1 MEKIEIQRPNDY
13 QAETGDLLEMH
24 FNIISFPGLKQ
35 IQVSRITNSLNSDPH
50 LKVEKS
56 LLIGSD
62 LIFTVRIVNN
72 PFPLVLAIGGV
83 ITVLSGFF
91 IWSSLDKVYK
101 ILEEPGSQLLS
112 IGAIA
117 GSIAAI
123 IGLVML
129 ARGRD

>member
-1 MEKIEIQRPNDY
+1 MEKVEIQRPRDY

-35 IQVSRITNSLNSDPH
+35 IQVARINDKLNSDRH
-50 LKVEKS
+50 LKVERS
-56 LLIGSD
+56 LLVGSD
-62 LIFTVRIVNN
+62 LMFHVRIVEN

-101 ILEEPGSQLLS
+101 IIEEPGSKLLS
-112 IGAIA
+112 VGAIA

-123 IGLVML
+123 IGLVMI
-129 ARGRD
+129 ARGRG